1 MWRWFGRVREPR
13 FVAWP
18 VTSRDRESKGT
29 APEMTTIPEYLTVMA
44 MAHHT
49 HETHGLRA
57 VRSTGP
63 SLRERISKRFA
74 RQSVAAPGVAA
85 PGRMLP
91 ELRDYP
97 YRSGC

>member
-1 MWRWFGRVREPR
+1 VWRWFGRVREPR

-44 MAHHT
+44 MAQHT
-49 HETHGLRA
+49 HETRGLRA
-57 VRSTGP
+57 VPSAGP
-63 SLRERISKRFA
+63 SLRERISRRFP
-74 RQSVAAPGVAA
+74 RPVSEPGVAA
-85 PGRMLP
+85 SSRLLP